1 MPMRGRLF
9 GYLTVFFLLGLGGA
23 ISTIP
28 GPTPCWG
35 SESGEDPLVFSLAV
49 QDVPLGEV
57 LEKISKV
64 TGYEITIDAEYAK
77 FPITASLKNVTL
89 HEGLRRILGKLSKY
103 MIINDAEK
111 EIAIRIVG
119 PDTRGNGAG
128 NIMGKAMAGEKKD
141 DYMNSE
147 VVPPDEVGGQSIT
160 QRDLNSMSSVQN
172 KVDPRDIELV
182 PPENPGEKGLTL
194 RELEAMKAGKPR
206 IDPMDIEL
214 VPPENPGEKG
224 VTLRDIE
231 RKKSAG
237 KGNVPED
244 TEIVPLG
251 DP

>member
-1 MPMRGRLF
+1 MRGRLF
-9 GYLTVFFLLGLGGA
+9 GYLTVFFLLGLGWA

-57 LEKISKV
+57 LKKITKV

-128 NIMGKAMAGEKKD
+128 NIMGKAMSGQKKD
-141 DYMNSE
+141 GSINS
-147 VVPPDEVGGQSIT
+147 DT
-160 QRDLNSMSSVQN
+160 QRELNSMSSVQN

-231 RKKSAG
+231 QKKSAE
-237 KGNVPED
+237 KGNVPEN